1 MSVSG
6 EFDKAARLIREAIA
20 QGVEDAA
27 RDLLRR
33 SNQVVPTDP
42 GNELEKSGKVT
53 TDGLA
58 AAVSYDTEYAV
69 IQHERMDYRHDPG
82 RRAKFLE
89 QSVAPAAA
97 ADAVADRVRRAI
109 R

>member
-1 MSVSG
+1 MSVAG
-6 EFDKAARLIREAIA
+6 EFDKAAQLIREAIA

-27 RDLLRR
+27 EDVLRK

-53 TDGLA
+53 TDGTS
-58 AAVSYDTEYAV
+58 AAVSYNTEYAV

-89 QSVAPAAA
+89 QSADPGAAA
-97 ADAVADRVRRAI
+97 GAVADRIRRAI